1 MGKPCPA
8 VTPQTVASP
17 IRLGPHRP
25 FLGHAESRKSPK
37 GRSVQ
42 PVTPRLRATAAQSAT
57 VVVVVSAGASV
68 VVVVSA
74 GASVVIGG
82 VGTPS
87 VGNPRASNSVKCAKC
102 V

>member
-8 VTPQTVASP
+8 VTPQSVASP

-25 FLGHAESRKSPK
+25 FFGHAESGKSLV

-42 PVTPRLRATAAQSAT
+42 PVALRLRVTAAQSAT
-57 VVVVVSAGASV
+57 VVVGVSAGASV
-68 VVVVSA
+68 VVGVSA
-74 GASVVIGG
+74 GASVVVGG
-82 VGTPS
+82 IGTPS
-87 VGNPRASNSVKCAKC
+87 IGNPRASNSVKCAER